1 MCLGVT
7 RPFLLSLAAFPANSR
22 ISAGGKKKKKQ
33 APFNYIVIIKK
44 NQYVL
49 FSIQAKKVPD
59 LYGTP
64 HCHKIH

>member
-22 ISAGGKKKKKQ
+22 ISAGGKKKKQ
-33 APFNYIVIIKK
+33 APFNYTVIIKK

-49 FSIQAKKVPD
+49 NSIQAKKVSD
-59 LYGTP
+59 LYGNP